1 MCEVEFRY
9 KGGITIIQCNE
20 NDLMS
25 DICKKFVNKALV
37 DKNNIYFTYNGKGGN
52 DFNEKETF
60 NQMSTSMDK
69 AKKKMVI
76 LVNDINKDNETNN
89 NGLILQSKVVIC
101 PKCKERIKMNIKNY
115 KVNLFDCKNEHKYNN
130 LSLKEYEDTQKLDLS
145 KIICGDCK
153 ENNKGNSF
161 NNEFFKCFDCGINLC
176 VLCSNKHDQSHN
188 IINYDKIFYICS
200 EHNDFYTSY
209 CKNCKYN
216 LCMLCEDVHQKH
228 DRIYFGK
235 IMSNKRELHA
245 KLYNLKLY
253 IDKFNDDYN
262 EMIGILNEV
271 KNNFNLYYKIKKD
284 IINNYDNKERYYELL
299 ISLKEISNNNDIIN
313 DITQISNQNNI
324 LNKFNY
330 ILNIYNNMKAFNQG
344 KKDIL
349 GELNQ
354 KIIDFEKENKKLKDE
369 ISSLQTINSQK
380 LILEKENKKL
390 KDEILNLKLLNT
402 QKITLFEKEKKL
414 LNDEISRLQ
423 KLDAQKITSF
433 EEENKKLNEEISRL
447 QSLNTQMEDN
457 NNEKLSLIKQIIEA
471 GIDEDTKL
479 SEYSMEN
486 KCLISGLILSD
497 YIKSEKVANVM
508 LEVDRGDFAPEN
520 FYADCPQYI
529 GYNVT
534 ISAPHMHAFA
544 LEYLSDYC
552 DEEANILDVG
562 SGSGFLT
569 VALSKM
575 TNDTGRVIGIEHIP
589 ELYNFG
595 INNVKKNHSDLLDGE
610 NIIFVKGDGRKGCK
624 EYGPYNAIHV
634 GAASEK
640 IPQDLLDQLANGGRM
655 FIPVGKRGE
664 TQNIYLV
671 DKDLKGKITYNSILS
686 VCYGMLT
693 DKDTQLKD
701 D

>member
-271 KNNFNLYYKIKKD
+271 KNNFNLYYKI
-284 IINNYDNKERYYELL
+284 
-299 ISLKEISNNNDIIN
+299 
-313 DITQISNQNNI
+313 
-324 LNKFNY
+324 
-330 ILNIYNNMKAFNQG
+330 